1 MIGPKKVEYKPAPV
15 RETLIIMKDISELM
29 IDLAYSA
36 ALFDNDELAKEVME
50 LESKMDD
57 LTYLLNM
64 NLMLA
69 ARDKQDAETLVGVAK
84 VGSLTNAISDAAADI
99 ASLVLNDL
107 RIHPIVR
114 EVFQRAE
121 EHIAR
126 VVISENSFLAGKTV
140 SDLDLAA
147 EVGADI
153 IAIRR
158 GKHWHIN
165 PDKEILLPEDS
176 LVARGTAEGL
186 RKLGQAAQGEVDE
199 LE

>member
-15 RETLIIMKDISELM
+15 RETLILMKDISELM

-69 ARDKQDAETLVGVAK
+69 ARDKQDAESLAGVAK

-99 ASLVLNDL
+99 AGLVLNDI
-107 RIHPIVR
+107 RVHPIVR
-114 EVFQRAE
+114 EVFQRTE
-121 EHIAR
+121 EHISR
-126 VVISENSFLAGKTV
+126 VVISENSTLAGKTV
-140 SDLDLAA
+140 YDLDLAA

-158 GKHWHIN
+158 GRHWHIN

-186 RKLGQAAQGEVDE
+186 RKLGQAARGEVDK

>member
-1 MIGPKKVEYKPAPV
+1 MVGPRKVEYKPTPV
-15 RETLIIMKDISELM
+15 RETLIQMKDISELM

-36 ALFDNDELAKEVME
+36 ALFNNDELAEEVIE

-57 LTYLLNM
+57 LAYLLNM

-69 ARDKQDAETLVGVAK
+69 ARDKQDAETLA
-84 VGSLTNAISDAAADI
+84 AAADI
-99 ASLVLNDL
+99 AGLVINDL
-107 RIHPIVR
+107 RVHPLVR
-114 EVFQRAE
+114 EVFQRTE
-121 EHIAR
+121 EHLSR
-126 VVISENSFLAGKTV
+126 VVISENSILAGKTV
-140 SDLDLAA
+140 DDLELAA

-165 PDKEILLPEDS
+165 PDKEILLPEDV
-176 LVARGTAEGL
+176 LVARGTGEGL
-186 RKLGQAAQGEVDE
+186 KKLGQAARAEVND

>member
-1 MIGPKKVEYKPAPV
+1 MRVKKTEYRPAPV
-15 RETLIIMKDISELM
+15 RETLIQMKDISELM

-36 ALFDNDELAKEVME
+36 ALFHNKELAEEVMA
-50 LESKMDD
+50 LETKVDD
-57 LTYLLNM
+57 LVYLLNM

-69 ARDKQDAETLVGVAK
+69 ARDKSDAEKLAGVAK

-99 ASLVLNDL
+99 ASLV
-107 RIHPIVR
+107 IHDIEVHPVVR

-121 EHIAR
+121 EHLAR
-126 VVISENSFLAGKTV
+126 VVVDENSFIAGKTV
-140 SDLDLAA
+140 GDLKLAA

-158 GKHWHIN
+158 GPIWDIN
-165 PDKEILLPEDS
+165 PDKEQLMPGDV
-176 LVARGTAEGL
+176 LVARGTEDGL
-186 RKLGQAAQGEVDE
+186 KSLVKAAKGEVDH